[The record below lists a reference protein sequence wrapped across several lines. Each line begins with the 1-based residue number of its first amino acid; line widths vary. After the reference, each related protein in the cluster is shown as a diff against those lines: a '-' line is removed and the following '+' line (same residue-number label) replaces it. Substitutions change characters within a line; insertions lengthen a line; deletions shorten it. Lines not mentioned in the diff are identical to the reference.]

1 MMKKKAKILGLYV
14 LIAILI
20 QIIILLFLNYR
31 YLAIDDNVK
40 PQVAYVIEKS
50 QGIKMKINK

>member
-1 MMKKKAKILGLYV
+1 MKKKVKILGLYV

-31 YLAIDDNVK
+31 YLAIDDNTK
-40 PQVAYVIEKS
+40 PQVANVIEKS
-50 QGIKMKINK
+50 QGIKANL

>member
-1 MMKKKAKILGLYV
+1 MKKKIKILGIYV

-31 YLAIDDNVK
+31 YLAINDNVK
-40 PQVAYVIEKS
+40 PKIAKVVQPSQKS
-50 QGIKMKINK
+50 KVNL